1 MWSSPCRPPWPTS
14 PCRNKRAVFQILFRA
29 SAGRHHWLLLHPPY
43 LGPICCFILTCIASS
58 PAAAFRQRGTPGSPR
73 APTSSS
79 VSGSYRASSA
89 ACFWRP
95 STTLTPKGISDSTA
109 DWPHTSHPIPRTI
122 YPPGR
127 PEQSALIG
135 FPKPTG
141 DLPAQGL
148 PLRPPATLAVDDP
161 RRRRV
166 RAPLSTARLASWL
179 SAHSPLWPADE
190 SLARRQPDP
199 LPPTASGG
207 ALRVA
212 ACRRPDCCDA
222 DAHRGRSG
230 TLSGMPNRPDAADF
244 SDPTQ
249 ALARLANH
257 SRHFVS
263 KAVMP

>member
-109 DWPHTSHPIPRTI
+109 DWPRTSHPIPRTL

-135 FPKPTG
+135 LLRCGRSSWQERHIVRYAKSARCGGFLRSHPGLGPPRQSLPTLRKQSG
-141 DLPAQGL
+141 DALTLCCCPLPLITGPHCSRLPSPRSCICPSSGL
-148 PLRPPATLAVDDP
+148 PSETICYLAAPPGALSAG
-161 RRRRV
+161 
-166 RAPLSTARLASWL
+166 APYSISTALVAPDFANAPPSNP
-179 SAHSPLWPADE
+179 HSSPY
-190 SLARRQPDP
+190 S
-199 LPPTASGG
+199 
-207 ALRVA
+207 
-212 ACRRPDCCDA
+212 
-222 DAHRGRSG
+222 
-230 TLSGMPNRPDAADF
+230 
-244 SDPTQ
+244 Q
-249 ALARLANH
+249 A
-257 SRHFVS
+257 V
-263 KAVMP
+263 